1 MRLLLDTHIFLWFI
15 SGHARLSPQLVEILR
30 NPQHQ
35 IFVSVISIWECT
47 IKQQLGKLPLPAPAP
62 IYLPLQREKH
72 QFHSLEISEFS
83 LKHLYNLPSIHRDP
97 FDRMLISQALANQ
110 LTLVSEDNAIAAYS
124 VPLLKL
130 D

>member
-1 MRLLLDTHIFLWFI
+1 MVYQW
-15 SGHARLSPQLVEILR
+15 
-30 NPQHQ
+30 
-35 IFVSVISIWECT
+35 
-47 IKQQLGKLPLPAPAP
+47 
-62 IYLPLQREKH
+62 
-72 QFHSLEISEFS
+72 FS

-97 FDRMLISQALANQ
+97 FDRMLISQALAHQ